1 MLPLQHGTCSSLFG
15 QLADE
20 REVPGSAV
28 NGVVYHTDALLEFP
42 QLSQMLDVV
51 VG

>member
-1 MLPLQHGTCSSLFG
+1 MLPLQHGTCSSLCG
-15 QLADE
+15 QFVDE

-28 NGVVYHTDALLEFP
+28 NGIVYHTDALLEFP